1 MGSPLH
7 PSAMPGLDAVERY
20 SSETL
25 LESPRLVASVEVEVE
40 VGLDCL
46 IGRLYFPQ
54 DRSKAPYL
62 GWKLVAKI
70 LLGDVARVSLEKS
83 KNSL

>member
-1 MGSPLH
+1 
-7 PSAMPGLDAVERY
+7 MPELDAGRKILLGDVTRVSSARRTSVE
-20 SSETL
+20 
-25 LESPRLVASVEVEVE
+25 VEVEVE

-62 GWKLVAKI
+62 GWKLVATI
-70 LLGDVARVSLEKS
+70 LLGDVTRVP
-83 KNSL
+83 

>member
-1 MGSPLH
+1 
-7 PSAMPGLDAVERY
+7 MPELDAGRKILLGDVTRV
-20 SSETL
+20 SSGRRTL
-25 LESPRLVASVEVEVE
+25 VEVEVKVE